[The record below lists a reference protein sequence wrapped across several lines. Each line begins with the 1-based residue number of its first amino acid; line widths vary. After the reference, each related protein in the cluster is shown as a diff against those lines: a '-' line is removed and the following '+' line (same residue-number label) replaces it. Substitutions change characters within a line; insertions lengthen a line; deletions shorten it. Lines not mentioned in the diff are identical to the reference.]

1 MDTRMQTLIKQ
12 LIEVGTGN
20 LRHLYRGQCPDP
32 VAGHQTRDD
41 ECPACQVLAEAD
53 HLVQPK
59 VVSGLRVQVF
69 KK

>member
-1 MDTRMQTLIKQ
+1 MDARTKMLLKQ
-12 LIEVGTGN
+12 LIDIGAGK

-41 ECPACQVLAEAD
+41 ECPACQVLAETD
-53 HLVQPK
+53 LLVQPK
-59 VVSGLRVQVF
+59 VVSGLRYQVL